1 MNIQLKRIY
10 VPKAPGDGLRI
21 LIDGL
26 WPRGIAREA
35 GAFDVWHKAIAP
47 SRELRSWFGHDPARW
62 TEFRRRYFDEL
73 DGKPEAV
80 EALREEIAAAHGP
93 VTFVFASRDTEH
105 NHAVAL
111 RDYLEGRR
119 RD

>member
-1 MNIQLKRIY
+1 MSIRLKRIY
-10 VPKAPGDGLRI
+10 EPKAPGDGLRI
-21 LIDGL
+21 LTDGL

-35 GAFDVWHKAIAP
+35 GAFDAWHKAIAP
-47 SRELRSWFGHDPARW
+47 SSELRSWFGHDPARW
-62 TEFRRRYFDEL
+62 PEFRRRYFAEL

-80 EALREEIAAAHGP
+80 EALRREIAAASGP

-105 NHAVAL
+105 NNAVAL

-119 RD
+119 ET

>member
-1 MNIQLKRIY
+1 MNIRLKRIY
-10 VPKAPGDGLRI
+10 APKAPADGLRI
-21 LIDGL
+21 LTDGL
-26 WPRGIAREA
+26 WPRGIARAA

-62 TEFRRRYFDEL
+62 TEFRRRYFAEL
-73 DGKPEAV
+73 DRKPEAV
-80 EALREEIAAAHGP
+80 EALRREIAAARGP
-93 VTFVFASRDTEH
+93 VTFVFASRDAEH
-105 NHAVAL
+105 NNAVAL